1 MCATT
6 FSGANILAVAPIK
19 SSVQVLSAP
28 VRYWQHHERLASFLG
43 KLLEIPGDR
52 FSAPRL
58 QENFATLYRFVQFSS
73 CRTAQSMAPSRD
85 QHTKGTEHE
94 QAGGVRWRLQDGITF
109 ETCYEF
115 HQYADPSQVESPGQI
130 LFLTGYLTR
139 TIREDTPNVL
149 AEKHHR
155 IQAGAKVPVGTTVI
169 RNISVLDEMT
179 LQLSNTSSYATSLP
193 RSIEAGQFSESLLPI
208 VVYKPMMGLNAH
220 LLAKH
225 CAVPSLHFGYGRF
238 LRQSLASGHPFIA
251 LTKVV
256 TLVASSEKHF
266 LNMMELKL
274 ERAVLNS
281 GGKPYG
287 GSRARSQ
294 RSATRATATS
304 GLRRTRRTDRA
315 RREVEQDFEY
325 LHEHAETLYR
335 RCQEEMAVLMNSLAI
350 LESEK
355 AIAQAG
361 QMARLTFLAFIFVP
375 MAFVSS
381 FFSMNVPELQ
391 SVPLWAWFVAST
403 VILTQASNVGRRCG
417 ARGTFC
423 PESPLFI
430 AQALWTSPWLLL
442 SPALRSPPTTPSGS
456 ADRPPVL
463 WTPEGTGFTFLQ
475 RPRQL

>member
-1 MCATT
+1 MLIRQLKFKRRCAAGPT
-6 FSGANILAVAPIK
+6 FSQWPPSN
-19 SSVQVLSAP
+19 VQVLSAP

-130 LFLTGYLTR
+130 LFLTGYLSPEYRVDSEFFNRFLDFRSINDRLCFFSVPPLPSSEWNLTKLSLFTISYDPQISTR

-193 RSIEAGQFSESLLPI
+193 RSIEAGQFSYGQM
-208 VVYKPMMGLNAH
+208 VGAWQ
-220 LLAKH
+220 
-225 CAVPSLHFGYGRF
+225 VPSLHFGYGRF

-281 GGKPYG
+281 GGKPYKG
-287 GSRARSQ
+287 GLEN
-294 RSATRATATS
+294 
-304 GLRRTRRTDRA
+304 LRYFNTVLNRQVRRIKSTLAALSNAGHRNKWLKADSEDRPGA
-315 RREVEQDFEY
+315 KG
-325 LHEHAETLYR
+325 
-335 RCQEEMAVLMNSLAI
+335 AI

-403 VILTQASNVGRRCG
+403 VILTQASNVLPRVSAFHR
-417 ARGTFC
+417 
-423 PESPLFI
+423 PSIVDQPVVV
-430 AQALWTSPWLLL
+430 AQSSAPQSAYNALW
-442 SPALRSPPTTPSGS
+442 
-456 ADRPPVL
+456 
-463 WTPEGTGFTFLQ
+463 
-475 RPRQL
+475 